1 MKLILSVLILV
12 ALGVSTSWARSND
25 VCYNY
30 VVCPNHCPDF
40 GQLPM
45 VAIIIPLFTFG
56 DFRGNM
62 DSAIDYIE
70 QYNGVITTDK
80 GLLLHTSLNCKYCVI
95 ISNNWST
102 PVINFSQRVSNFFVP
117 HP

>member
-70 QYNGVITTDK
+70 QYDGVITTDK
-80 GLLLHTSLNCKYCVI
+80 GLLLHTSLNCKYCI
-95 ISNNWST
+95 NISNNWST
-102 PVINFSQRVSNFFVP
+102 PVINFFAASF
-117 HP
+117 